1 MARHKTVPDSLSY
14 SVLLTAKNEENPSME
29 LFPSSK
35 CGKQGAS
42 CLFSRRQVRLSV
54 FLISEKFSRMLMAP
68 SGEG

>member
-1 MARHKTVPDSLSY
+1 MARCKTIPDHSSY

-42 CLFSRRQVRLSV
+42 CSFSGRQVRSSV
-54 FLISEKFSRMLMAP
+54 FLISEKFSRMLIVP
-68 SGEG
+68 LGEV

>member
-1 MARHKTVPDSLSY
+1 MARCKTVPAHLSY
-14 SVLLTAKNEENPSME
+14 SVLLTAKNEENPSIE

-42 CLFSRRQVRLSV
+42 CLFSGRQARSSV
-54 FLISEKFSRMLMAP
+54 FLISEKFSRMLMVL